1 MRELRFNPGE
11 VIIEEGS
18 IGTTAYILKT
28 GVVEVYKKAPKK
40 NILLATLEAKEIFGE
55 LGLIE
60 DKPRSASVIAK
71 TPVSVDEISREDFLA
86 LIDDKASFI
95 IPVMK
100 AFFEHLRQANELVV
114 MLESRGEETATTMAS
129 RTPQVVKMEGLTKQA
144 SLALSNKVVNL
155 MRFPFKIGRATQHR
169 HDDIFVDNDLYLP
182 DEIPYN
188 VSRNHM
194 SINFYRDQFYVLD
207 RGSSLGTLVN
217 GTQLGGR
224 TNNFRCELKIGENIV
239 ILGTESSPYKFRLVV
254 E

>member
-18 IGTTAYILKT
+18 YGTTAYILKS
-28 GVVEVYKKAPKK
+28 GKVEVFKKAPKK
-40 NILLATLEAKEIFGE
+40 NIHLATLEAKEIFGE

-71 TPVSVDEISREDFLA
+71 TAVIVDEISREDFMA

-114 MLESRGEETATTMAS
+114 MLESRGEETTTTTVAKA
-129 RTPQVVKMEGLTKQA
+129 PQVIKMEGLTKQA
-144 SLALSNKVVNL
+144 SLALNNKVVTLN
-155 MRFPFKIGRATQHR
+155 RFPFKIGRATQHR

-207 RGSSLGTLVN
+207 RGSSLGTYVN
-217 GTQLGGR
+217 DTQLGGR
-224 TNNFRCELKIGENIV
+224 TNNFKCELKKGENIV
-239 ILGTESSPYKFRLVV
+239 ILGAESSPYKFKLIV